1 VPVSV
6 MRTSPWRVRRRL
18 WRIVCL
24 PPRED
29 LSLDPTDLLRLLV
42 DPERL
47 AVAGALA
54 AGPGTTSELA
64 GRAGVDERTVLEVV
78 ARLVRGG
85 LAVGDAEDGYA
96 LEPSAWQALA
106 RSVAT
111 VVQEPDPTIGF
122 GMTADERAV
131 LGRFFEGRTL
141 RQLPSSRSSRL
152 VVLER
157 LALEFEPGRH
167 YHELEVNELL
177 GQFLQARTETDWSS
191 LRRHLV
197 DEGLLDRDNANMYWR
212 SGGRVV

>member
-1 VPVSV
+1 
-6 MRTSPWRVRRRL
+6 M
-18 WRIVCL
+18 
-24 PPRED
+24 
-29 LSLDPTDLLRLLV
+29 DPTDLLRLLV
-42 DPERL
+42 DPARL

-54 AGPGTTSELA
+54 AGPGTTAELA
-64 GRAGVDERTVLEVV
+64 DRAGVDERTAVEVV
-78 ARLVRGG
+78 ARLVQAG
-85 LAVGDAEDGYA
+85 LASGDAADGYA
-96 LEPSAWQALA
+96 LEPRAWQALA

-111 VVQEPDPTIGF
+111 VVPEPDPTIGF

-141 RQLPSSRSSRL
+141 RQIPSTLSSRL

-177 GQFLQARTETDWSS
+177 GAFHADWSS
-191 LRRHLV
+191 LRRYLV
-197 DEGLLDRDNANMYWR
+197 DEGLLDRADNMYWR